1 MIDPDVSLGIR
12 MRRPQQRAQ
21 GQGAQFL
28 WDLLTFDK
36 MLTGTVTHLVYWA
49 GLGIIGISAFGV
61 LGAFVGVAI
70 REGDI
75 LGVLLALGVLGIGLL
90 GVAVGV
96 LLWRAFCEFYV
107 TIFRISEDL
116 HVLRQDV
123 EAERAK
129 QDR

>member
-1 MIDPDVSLGIR
+1 

-21 GQGAQFL
+21 GQGVQFL

-90 GVAVGV
+90 GVSVAV

-129 QDR
+129 QNR